1 MMQNQSWNAI
11 FAIKLQFNFM
21 QAKPYLKEII
31 LIRDYNLDQNVY
43 PLNIRSLNF
52 LESMSFHPDVTF
64 IIGENG
70 SGKSTLIEAIALSL
84 GFGFEGGTKNV
95 HYQTAESASLLH
107 KYIKLVKS
115 FKKPKDYFFLRAET
129 FYKVAS
135 YADETN
141 YIKGYGGSLHEKSHG
156 EAFMALLTKKMTGN
170 GLYLFDEPE
179 AALSVGRQLAAL
191 ARIHQLAV
199 EGCSQFII
207 CTHSP
212 ILLSYPN
219 ATIYQLSD
227 DGIKLVDYQQTE
239 QFMVTKEFLNNHENI
254 LKRLLNN

>member
-1 MMQNQSWNAI
+1 
-11 FAIKLQFNFM
+11 M
-21 QAKPYLKEII
+21 QAKPYLKEITI
-31 LIRDYNLDQNVY
+31 VSDNGLDQNVY
-43 PLNIRSLNF
+43 PFNIPALKF
-52 LESMSFHPDVTF
+52 LESLSFHPDVTF

-70 SGKSTLIEAIALSL
+70 SGKSTFIEAIALRL
-84 GFGFEGGTKNV
+84 GFGFEGGTKNF
-95 HYQTAESASLLH
+95 HYKTAERVSNLH
-107 KYIKLVKS
+107 NHIKLVKS

-141 YIKGYGGSLHEKSHG
+141 YTMGYGGSLHEMSHG
-156 EAFMALLTKKMTGN
+156 ESFMALLTNKLKGN

-191 ARIHQLAV
+191 SRIHQLAV
-199 EGCSQFII
+199 EASSQFII

-219 ATIYQLSD
+219 ATIYQLTE
-227 DGIKLVDYQQTE
+227 DGIKQVDYQHTE
-239 QFMVTKEFLNNHENI
+239 QFMLTKEFLNNHENI
-254 LKRLLNN
+254 LKELLDN